1 MHRLRSPA
9 GPAPLPRPAEVLGS
23 GWLNRRGPAEAMT
36 DAPAMLTRPDGAT
49 LAYHATAAADPGR
62 PGVMFCGGFKSDMGG
77 TKATALEAYAQG
89 QGLAFVRFDYLGHGA
104 SSGAFTDGTIGR
116 WAEDAIAILDEAT
129 EGPQVLVGS
138 SMGGWIM
145 LLAALARPERI
156 AGLVGIAPA
165 PDFTEDLLWGEFDA
179 EVRATLERDGVYRQ
193 PSAYD
198 ESPYPITLRLIEEGR
213 RHLLLRGPIP
223 LACPVR
229 VHQGMQDDSVPWR
242 TALRL
247 AERLEATDVE
257 VTLVKDGDHRLSEPH
272 DLARLFDTLGR
283 LIDRL
288 AAA

>member
-1 MHRLRSPA
+1 MTQPPPARLA
-9 GPAPLPRPAEVLGS
+9 
-23 GWLNRRGPAEAMT
+23 
-36 DAPAMLTRPDGAT
+36 RPDGST
-49 LAYHATAAADPGR
+49 LAYHATAAADPADGR
-62 PGVMFCGGFKSDMGG
+62 PGVVFCGGFASDMTG

-116 WAEDAIAILDEAT
+116 WAEDAIAVLDEVT
-129 EGPQVLVGS
+129 EGPQILVGS

-145 LLAALARPERI
+145 LLAALARPARI

-165 PDFTEDLLWGEFDA
+165 PDFTEDLMWGRYDA
-179 EVRATLERDGVYRQ
+179 EIRATLERDGVYHE
-193 PSAYD
+193 PSAYS
-198 ESPYPITLRLIEEGR
+198 EAPYPITLRLIEEGR
-213 RHLLLRGPIP
+213 RHLLLRGPIG

-229 VHQGMQDDSVPWR
+229 LLQGMRDADVPWR
-242 TALRL
+242 TALTL
-247 AERLEATDVE
+247 AERIESHDVE

-288 AAA
+288 PSTAAETP